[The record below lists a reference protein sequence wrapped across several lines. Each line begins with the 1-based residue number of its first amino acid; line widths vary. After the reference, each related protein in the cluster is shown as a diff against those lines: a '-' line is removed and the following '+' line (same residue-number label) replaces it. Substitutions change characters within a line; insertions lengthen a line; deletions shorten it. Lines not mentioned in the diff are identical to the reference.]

1 MNYSDTTNLSGIIQ
15 TVERLTD
22 LGQTYISGDAT
33 RLKEMTSTINR
44 VNHRVWHL
52 IFMSTGNWQYDD
64 GNNTDL
70 PQSTTDLV
78 SGQAK
83 YALPD
88 TALTVQRIEAKD
100 TGGLW
105 TVLAPLTTP
114 SIGQAVD
121 EFMKDN
127 GPLLYYRLL
136 NNTIELFPAP
146 NYASTGGLKVYFDRD
161 SVDFAT
167 SDTTKTPGFAS
178 PYHEILP
185 IYAAIEWL
193 KVKQPQSPTLA
204 ILLQDAMRLEKSIK
218 EFYGK
223 RFKTML
229 PKIGRMSQNWK

>member
-1 MNYSDTTNLSGIIQ
+1 MKYSDVANLSGIIQ
-15 TVERLTD
+15 NIERLTD
-22 LGQTYISGDAT
+22 LGQGYISGDAT
-33 RLKEMTSTINR
+33 RLKEMTSIINN

-70 PQSTTDLV
+70 PQSTIDLV

-88 TALTVQRIEAKD
+88 IALTVQRIEAKD
-100 TGGLW
+100 ISGLW
-105 TVLAPLTTP
+105 TVLTPLTTN

-146 NYASTGGLKVYFDRD
+146 NYASTNGLKVYFDRD
-161 SVDFAT
+161 SVDFDT

-204 ILLQDAMRLEKSIK
+204 ILLQDAIKLEKSIK
-218 EFYGK
+218 EFYGR
-223 RFKTML
+223 RFKAML
-229 PKIGRMSQNWK
+229 PKIGRMTQHWK